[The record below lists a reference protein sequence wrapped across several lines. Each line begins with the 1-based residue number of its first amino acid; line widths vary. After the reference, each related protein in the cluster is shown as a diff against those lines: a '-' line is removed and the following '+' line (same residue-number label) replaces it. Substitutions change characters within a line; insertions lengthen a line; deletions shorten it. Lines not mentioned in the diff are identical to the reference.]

1 MISNDNE
8 SKKINIIKE
17 CLEDI
22 TLFLSEIEKLTY
34 EIISAEL
41 NNNEE
46 KLNYLKYKLRIL
58 ENYVDILNKQLKDE
72 IKQANDKKIT
82 YS

>member
-58 ENYVDILNKQLKDE
+58 ENYVDNLNKQLKDE
-72 IKQANDKKIT
+72 IKQTNDKKIT